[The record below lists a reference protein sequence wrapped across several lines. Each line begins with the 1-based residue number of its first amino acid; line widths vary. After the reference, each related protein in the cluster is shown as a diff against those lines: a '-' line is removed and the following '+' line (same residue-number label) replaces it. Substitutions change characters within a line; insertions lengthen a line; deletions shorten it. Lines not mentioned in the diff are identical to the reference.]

1 LARLDSDQ
9 SFLDALVDDA
19 DEALRGYCLGDGDI
33 PTLVAYLRG
42 RNAAITEPQHRRV
55 HAAATFLILA
65 RLGHSAPDRGDK
77 R

>member
-1 LARLDSDQ
+1 MFLDS
-9 SFLDALVDDA
+9 LLDDA
-19 DEALRGYCLGDGDI
+19 PEALRGYRLGDGDI
-33 PTLVAYLRG
+33 PTLAAYLRG

-65 RLGHSAPDRGDK
+65 RLGRSAADHGDQGQ